1 MNIFKYKLAKD
12 PLKATHA
19 KLKGFKQKIVQAEA
33 HNHDYLGVV
42 VSIESPLQRK
52 DTDDNYFI
60 LEELPFYGI
69 TLLEKRK

>member
-19 KLKGFKQKIVQAEA
+19 KLKGFNRKIVQAEVSA
-33 HNHDYLGVV
+33 HPHLGFV
-42 VSIESPLQRK
+42 VSIESPLQK
-52 DTDDNYFI
+52 KGIDDNHFI
-60 LEELPFYGI
+60 LAELPYYGI